1 MILAC
6 DINKDFFIDNKTI
19 KILNGVNFRV
29 EKGEFI
35 SLLGTSGSGK
45 STLLNII
52 GGIDSPT
59 SGKVFIDDKDISNL
73 SDKEITLFRN
83 KTCGFIFQSFFLEP
97 NYTAL
102 ENVELPLIFA
112 KINEKKRIIKA
123 TEMLE
128 LVGLGHRINQF
139 PAKLSGG
146 EKQRVAIA
154 RAIVTNPQIILA
166 DEPTGNLD
174 SKTGQ
179 DILNLLRLKR

>member
-73 SDKEITLFRN
+73 SDKKVTLFRN
-83 KTCGFIFQSFFLEP
+83 KTCGFIFQSFF
-97 NYTAL
+97 
-102 ENVELPLIFA
+102 
-112 KINEKKRIIKA
+112 
-123 TEMLE
+123 
-128 LVGLGHRINQF
+128 
-139 PAKLSGG
+139 
-146 EKQRVAIA
+146 
-154 RAIVTNPQIILA
+154 
-166 DEPTGNLD
+166 
-174 SKTGQ
+174 
-179 DILNLLRLKR
+179 